1 MAVASKKSSSPAR
14 KAARKPAART
24 TAKSAG
30 KQVTVTLV
38 RSVHGQLK
46 NIAASVRGLGLR
58 KPHQSVIIADTAENR
73 GMIHAA
79 GHLLKVEHN

>member
-1 MAVASKKSSSPAR
+1 MAVVGKHSSKQIK
-14 KAARKPAART
+14 
-24 TAKSAG
+24 
-30 KQVTVTLV
+30 VTLT

-58 KPHQSVIIADTAENR
+58 RPHQSVTIADTAENR

-79 GHLLKVEHN
+79 GHLLKVEQN